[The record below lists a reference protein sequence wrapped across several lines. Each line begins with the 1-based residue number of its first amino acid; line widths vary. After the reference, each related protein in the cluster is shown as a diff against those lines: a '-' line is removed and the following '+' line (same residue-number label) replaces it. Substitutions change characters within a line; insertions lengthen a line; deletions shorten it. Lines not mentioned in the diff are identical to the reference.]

1 MNNREGLFTV
11 RGGTEIILDVKNAEK
26 NVSCSWNIVSSEEMT
41 NERWGEKLCVTKKK
55 LFIPQHSKKMKKIIL
70 PPRAA
75 IAALLLD

>member
-1 MNNREGLFTV
+1 MSRAHGILFHRKMNFKKL
-11 RGGTEIILDVKNAEK
+11 
-26 NVSCSWNIVSSEEMT
+26 T

-55 LFIPQHSKKMKKIIL
+55 LFIPQHSKKMNKRIL